1 MKIKVLTFF
10 FTLFCLQTNL
20 LGQAA
25 EIKLQL
31 KGYTEGGGLCRLIGM
46 FGDQNYV
53 ADTATLSKTGLLTF
67 ERAEGY
73 KNGMYFI
80 LLPDKSNLQI
90 LFVKEEPRFSLI
102 ADFQKPIETAQIV
115 GSAENT
121 LLYESLKYQ
130 IELEKNFGSITQ
142 QLRNPN
148 LTPSVAADLQQQ
160 QRQLLAERDEKIQLL
175 KKNYPNNFFTKFKLA
190 GQNPKLQDIRRANGS
205 LDTIAQMYVYRQAFW
220 ENFDFSDERL
230 MRTPVFSNKL
240 KRFIKDL
247 TFQQP
252 DSVINSAAW
261 LIEQCR
267 ANKWLFEFAV
277 NWIATQY
284 KPAQSAMMDA
294 EKVQVALID
303 RYFTPELAK
312 WSTPENLKSIHEEA
326 DKMRQSF
333 LGMVGQ
339 NVWGID
345 PEGKKHSLYDLKT
358 NFKIVYIY
366 TPDCE
371 HCQAETPKL
380 RQVYDEW
387 REKGLS
393 IFSIASMAE
402 REKWKNFRQ
411 KYGVN
416 WIDVIDPQLESQYN
430 LKYYIDIT
438 PEIYLLDKNN
448 IIIAKNLKPEQ
459 IAEVL
464 RKAMNQ

>member
-1 MKIKVLTFF
+1 MKINFLVF
-10 FTLFCLQTNL
+10 LFSYFLALTNL
-20 LGQAA
+20 HAQGAT
-25 EIKLQL
+25 IKLQL
-31 KGYTEGGGLCRLIGM
+31 NGYTEGGGLCRLIGM

-53 ADTATLSKTGLLTF
+53 ADTATLSPSGSLTF

-73 KNGMYFI
+73 KSGMYFI
-80 LLPDKSNLQI
+80 LLPNKTNLQV
-90 LFVKEEPRFSLI
+90 LFVKEEPHFSMT
-102 ADFQKPIETAQIV
+102 ADFQRPIETAQFV
-115 GSAENT
+115 GSKENV

-130 IELEKNFGSITQ
+130 IDLENRFGSLMQ
-142 QLRNPN
+142 QMRAPN
-148 LTPSVAADLQQQ
+148 VPPSVVADLQQQ
-160 QRQLLAERDEKIQLL
+160 QRQLLTERDEKIYLL
-175 KKNYPNNFFTKFKLA
+175 KKNHSNSFFTKFKLA
-190 GQNPKLQDIRRANGS
+190 GQNPKLQDIRRPNGS
-205 LDTIAQMYVYRQAFW
+205 VDTVAQMYVYRQAFW
-220 ENFDFSDERL
+220 DNFDFSDERL

-252 DSVINSAAW
+252 DSVITSAVW

-267 ANKWLFEFAV
+267 ANKWFFEFAV
-277 NWIATQY
+277 NWITTQY
-284 KPAQSAMMDA
+284 KPAQNPMMDA

-312 WSTPENLKSIHEEA
+312 WSTPENLQSIHEEA
-326 DKMRQSF
+326 NKMRQSF
-333 LGMVGQ
+333 LGMTGQ
-339 NVWGID
+339 NVWGVD
-345 PEGKKHSLYDLKT
+345 PEGKKHQLYDLKT
-358 NFKIVYIY
+358 DFKIVYIY

-387 REKGLS
+387 REKGLN
-393 IFSIASMAE
+393 IFSIASMAD

-411 KYGVN
+411 KYGIN

-448 IIIAKNLKPEQ
+448 TIIAKNLKPEQ
-459 IAEVL
+459 ISEVL
-464 RKAMNQ
+464 RKAMNK

>member
-1 MKIKVLTFF
+1 MKIKILLLTIFF
-10 FTLFCLQTNL
+10 FYSYTAIKGQT
-20 LGQAA
+20 A
-25 EIKLQL
+25 EIKLQFNN
-31 KGYTEGGGLCRLIGM
+31 YTEGGGLCRLIGM

-53 ADTATLSKTGLLTF
+53 ADTATLSASGSLIF
-67 ERAEGY
+67 EQNEGY
-73 KNGMYFI
+73 KSGMYFI
-80 LLPDKSNLQI
+80 LLPNKSNLQI
-90 LFVKEEPRFSLI
+90 LFLKEEPHFSI
-102 ADFQKPIETAQIV
+102 TADYQQPIETAQIV
-115 GSAENT
+115 GSFENQ
-121 LLYESLKYQ
+121 LLYENLKYQ
-130 IELEKNFGSITQ
+130 IELEKKFNNITQ
-142 QLRNPN
+142 QLRTPN
-148 LTPSVAADLQQQ
+148 LPPSVSADLQAQ
-160 QRQLLAERDEKIQLL
+160 QRQLLADRDEKIQYL
-175 KKNYPNNFFTKFKLA
+175 KKNHPNQFFTKFKLA
-190 GQNPKLQDIRRANGS
+190 GQNPKLQAIFRADGAT
-205 LDTIAQMYVYRQAFW
+205 DTLAQMYIYRQSFW

-240 KRFIKDL
+240 RRFIKDL

-252 DSVINSAAW
+252 DSVVHSAVW
-261 LIEQCR
+261 VIEQCR

-277 NWIATQY
+277 NWITTQY
-284 KPAQSAMMDA
+284 KPAQSPMMDA

-312 WSTPENLKSIHEEA
+312 WSTPDQLKSIREEA

-339 NVWGID
+339 NIWGID
-345 PEGKKHSLYDLKT
+345 PEGKKQSLYDLKT

-380 RQVYDEW
+380 RKVYDEW
-387 REKGLS
+387 RDKGLA
-393 IFSIASMAE
+393 IFSVAAMAE

-416 WIDVIDPQLESQYN
+416 WVDVVDPQLESQYN
-430 LKYYIDIT
+430 TKYYIDVT

-459 IAEVL
+459 IGEVL
-464 RKAMNQ
+464 RKEIK